1 MTHQAK
7 VTTILADVVRVIEG
21 EEEKETEF
29 SKGQYLSPREVEEV
43 PSQLN
48 VIGLTVEDA
57 IPKVDQ
63 FIDQALLHGLEKI
76 HIIHGIGTGRLRNA
90 IGKYLQG
97 HRGVKHF
104 SPGNRLKGGDGIT
117 IVELI

>member
-1 MTHQAK
+1 MTHKAK
-7 VTTILADVVRVIEG
+7 VTTALTDVVKVMD
-21 EEEKETEF
+21 EEEGREMEF
-29 SKGQYLSPREVEEV
+29 PKGQYLSQGEVQEV

-76 HIIHGIGTGRLRNA
+76 HIVHGIGSGKLRNA

-104 SPGNRLKGGDGIT
+104 APGDRMRGGDGIT
-117 IVELI
+117 IVELM